1 MRDLL
6 QRRVSVPHRLHAHL
20 RQIHSAKCVEPS
32 IRGHDVDAGREQV
45 HHFLQYQRLICH
57 EVWWQLKAREVSLE
71 EEEGLEV
78 RRLKVDLVE
87 FDGYPIV
94 YAAQEA
100 LFVSTDGNGFEFC

>member
-6 QRRVSVPHRLHAHL
+6 QGRVSVPHRLHAHL

-45 HHFLQYQRLICH
+45 HHFLQHQRLVCH
-57 EVWWQLKAREVSLE
+57 EVWRKLKAREVRLE

-78 RRLKVDLVE
+78 RRLKVDLVQL
-87 FDGYPIV
+87 DGYPIV
-94 YAAQEA
+94 DAAQEA
-100 LFVSTDGNGFEFC
+100 LFVSADRNGFEFC